1 MDTMRDRFAPVVSRL
16 LDEDPRVAVV
26 LAAIGTDAFAGAA
39 RRHPDRVVDVGIR
52 EQLLIGTAAGLALTG
67 LRPVAHTF
75 ASFLVE
81 RPFEQVKLDL
91 GHQEAGAVL
100 VSAAASFDWPAGG
113 YTHMAPGDV
122 ALLDTLDGWT
132 VHVPGHPDEAETLLR
147 HAVAA
152 GDDKVYVRL
161 SVQANG
167 QALPVDGERFRTVRE
182 GRSGVVVAVGP
193 MLDAVLAATKGL
205 DVTVLYATT
214 VRPFDGAAL
223 RRATETAGAD
233 VVLVEPYLAGTSTAA
248 ANDAL
253 SDVPHRL
260 LGLGVGRREL
270 RRYGRP
276 EEHVAAHGLDAR
288 SLRERIAGFLG
299 AAWRQE
305 SARMSR
311 SSPSSSM
318 ASSRARTQANWDSWS
333 AIQNFP
339 GSASTSSSRS
349 SLGQRT
355 AREVSSSGS
364 VANIFPATRNVGMLQ
379 AIFSVVSGRDRAIR
393 RTSSASGMAGTVS
406 ARTDNHLV
414 RAVAGMRLQ

>member
-26 LAAIGTDAFAGAA
+26 LAEIGKDGFAEAM
-39 RRHPDRVVDVGIR
+39 RRHPDRVINVGIR
-52 EQLLIGTAAGLALTG
+52 EQLLVGAAAGLALTG
-67 LRPVAHTF
+67 MRPVVHTF

-91 GHQEAGAVL
+91 GHQDAGAVL

-161 SVQANG
+161 SVQANAG
-167 QALPVDGERFRTVRE
+167 GRPVDGESFLPVRQ

-193 MLDAVLAATKGL
+193 LLDSVLDATKGM

-214 VRPFDGAAL
+214 VRPFDGAVL
-223 RRATETAGAD
+223 RRATGTAGTD
-233 VVLVEPYLAGTSTAA
+233 VVLVEPYLAGTSARA
-248 ANDAL
+248 VDEAL
-253 SDVPHRL
+253 SDVPHRV

-270 RRYGRP
+270 RRYGRV
-276 EEHVAAHGLDAR
+276 EEHAAAHGLDAR
-288 SLRERIAGFLG
+288 SLRERIEGFLG
-299 AAWRQE
+299 Q
-305 SARMSR
+305 
-311 SSPSSSM
+311 
-318 ASSRARTQANWDSWS
+318 
-333 AIQNFP
+333 
-339 GSASTSSSRS
+339 
-349 SLGQRT
+349 
-355 AREVSSSGS
+355 
-364 VANIFPATRNVGMLQ
+364 
-379 AIFSVVSGRDRAIR
+379 DR
-393 RTSSASGMAGTVS
+393 
-406 ARTDNHLV
+406 
-414 RAVAGMRLQ
+414 

>member
-26 LAAIGTDAFAGAA
+26 LAEIGKDGFTEAR
-39 RRHPDRVVDVGIR
+39 RRHPDRVINVGIR
-52 EQLLIGTAAGLALTG
+52 EQLLIGAGAGLALTG
-67 LRPVAHTF
+67 LRPVVHTF

-91 GHQEAGAVL
+91 GHQDVGAVL

-113 YTHMAPGDV
+113 FTHMAPGDV

-161 SVQANG
+161 SVQSNTQGHA
-167 QALPVDGERFRTVRE
+167 VDGTRFLTVRE
-182 GRSGVVVAVGP
+182 GRAGVVVAVGP
-193 MLDAVLAATKGL
+193 MLDAVLAATEGL

-214 VRPFDGAAL
+214 VRPFDTAAL
-223 RRATETAGAD
+223 RRATETAGTD
-233 VVLVEPYLAGTSTAA
+233 VVLVEPYLAGTSTTA

-253 SDVPHRL
+253 ADVPHRV

-270 RRYGRP
+270 RRYGTI

-288 SLRERIAGFLG
+288 SMRERIDGFLG
-299 AAWRQE
+299 AR
-305 SARMSR
+305 
-311 SSPSSSM
+311 
-318 ASSRARTQANWDSWS
+318 
-333 AIQNFP
+333 
-339 GSASTSSSRS
+339 
-349 SLGQRT
+349 
-355 AREVSSSGS
+355 
-364 VANIFPATRNVGMLQ
+364 VG
-379 AIFSVVSGRDRAIR
+379 V
-393 RTSSASGMAGTVS
+393 
-406 ARTDNHLV
+406 
-414 RAVAGMRLQ
+414 